1 MSQQVGNF
9 GSGAELVD
17 IRHLTD
23 QMHVYTASHVNI
35 LKIWLQ
41 EQGVNVVTLGN
52 KSNSLVLVCPKDFA
66 WAIGRLAKRQEL
78 DARLKASEVG
88 NG

>member
-1 MSQQVGNF
+1 MSQQRGEF
-9 GSGAELVD
+9 GLGAELVD

-35 LKIWLQ
+35 LKGWLQ

-52 KSNSLVLVCPKDFA
+52 KSNPLVLVSPKDFS

-78 DARLKASEVG
+78 DERLKASEVG

>member
-1 MSQQVGNF
+1 MPQQRSNLGLDV
-9 GSGAELVD
+9 ELVD

-35 LKIWLQ
+35 LKGWLQ

-52 KSNSLVLVCPKDFA
+52 KSNPLVLVSPKDFA

-78 DARLKASEVG
+78 VERLKASEVS